1 MRGDASGMAAGC
13 LRLSAPE
20 GEEPRRQVI
29 CLSFRFG
36 SQVAAA
42 MPRFL
47 IDSHCNGH
55 TAQDCEGVELD
66 SVEHAGAHALAAAP
80 QMFNDLMPG
89 ERRECGFS
97 VRDESQGWRLKIDLS
112 LCLEKRDPA
121 SDALDTGALGE
132 RTEYSS

>member
-1 MRGDASGMAAGC
+1 LRGDASGMAAGC

-80 QMFNDLMPG
+80 QMFNDLIPTAFISD
-89 ERRECGFS
+89 RRAPSRG
-97 VRDESQGWRLKIDLS
+97 GRL
-112 LCLEKRDPA
+112 R
-121 SDALDTGALGE
+121 
-132 RTEYSS
+132 

>member
-1 MRGDASGMAAGC
+1 LFELSVRFTGCSGNAAISH
-13 LRLSAPE
+13 RLS
-20 GEEPRRQVI
+20 
-29 CLSFRFG
+29 L
-36 SQVAAA
+36 
-42 MPRFL
+42 
-47 IDSHCNGH
+47 HGH

-66 SVEHAGAHALAAAP
+66 SVEQAGAHALAAAP